1 MIRATFISSVIAAPL
16 LFLFAAGP
24 LAAQIPAAHAASV
37 ADRHKPAGTQ
47 CADCHGKDTNRI
59 VPNSACLKCH
69 ESYAKL
75 GEQTKDMHF
84 NPHKS
89 PHFMD
94 PDCISC
100 HIGHRAD
107 VNFCQDCH
115 GPISR
120 KK

>member
-1 MIRATFISSVIAAPL
+1 MIS
-16 LFLFAAGP
+16 
-24 LAAQIPAAHAASV
+24 
-37 ADRHKPAGTQ
+37 
-47 CADCHGKDTNRI
+47 
-59 VPNSACLKCH
+59 CLKCH

>member
-1 MIRATFISSVIAAPL
+1 
-16 LFLFAAGP
+16 
-24 LAAQIPAAHAASV
+24 
-37 ADRHKPAGTQ
+37 
-47 CADCHGKDTNRI
+47 
-59 VPNSACLKCH
+59 
-69 ESYAKL
+69 
-75 GEQTKDMHF
+75 MHF